1 MNMFLIVLFD
11 LMLALA
17 VVATGFVQKV
27 LFAEGDVDH
36 ASFHTTAFFFPYT
49 KHQVEKKLRR

>member
-17 VVATGFVQKV
+17 VVATGFAQKE

-36 ASFHTTAFFFPYT
+36 ASFDLYHSTDDDLSDWYD
-49 KHQVEKKLRR
+49 